1 MSITFSRANRAITND
16 SFRPSLVGLGLTV
29 LVLAAWGAWFVFARV
44 PLYTVS
50 AETQQTREGVIAK
63 FAPEQI
69 ARIRAGQ
76 SASVTFGA
84 QTYDAQVME
93 IANFAQN
100 RMTPNTVR
108 LAVYASA
115 PLTDAPT
122 RAQIEIERVG
132 PLEYILKNIGTVP
145 PNGATTQP

>member
-16 SFRPSLVGLGLTV
+16 SFHPSLVGLVITI
-29 LVLAAWGAWFVFARV
+29 LVLAAWGVWFVFARV

-50 AETQQTREGVIAK
+50 AEAQQMREGVIAK

-76 SASVTFGA
+76 SATVTFGA
-84 QTYDAQVME
+84 QTLDAQVME
-93 IANFAQN
+93 LANFAQN

-122 RAQIEIERVG
+122 RVQIEIDRVG
-132 PLEYILKNIGTVP
+132 PLEYILKNIGTVS
-145 PNGATTQP
+145 PNGAATKP